1 MKIAIGSD
9 HGGLELKEAISSHL
23 LASGHD
29 VLDVGTHDREST
41 DYPDYAGQVAIRV
54 VQGEVDRGILVCGTG
69 QGMAMSVNKVAGVR
83 AAVVSDVFSAE
94 MAMEHNDAR
103 VLCLGQRVVGPGL
116 ALRCVNAWLGATFG
130 GGRHARRVGKIEALQ
145 GALPDDDG

>member
-9 HGGLELKEAISSHL
+9 HGGLELKEAVSSHL
-23 LASGHD
+23 LGLGHD

-41 DYPDYAGQVAIRV
+41 DYPDYAGQVGIRV

-69 QGMAMSVNKVAGVR
+69 QGMAMSVNKMAGVR

-103 VLCLGQRVVGPGL
+103 VLCLGQRVIGPGL

-130 GGRHARRVGKIEALQ
+130 GGRHGRRVGKIEALQ
-145 GALPDDDG
+145 GALSDDDG